1 MPVLQ
6 DYDQF
11 DGLHWETGSLRNF
24 FAYKGIIAPHT
35 GEPYSEAMLMGI
47 SGGIVM
53 SYFTFHYKGYDP
65 YVRIL
70 TRNTFDPLDKIYE
83 RLGILTKV
91 QQTTSAEKGVK
102 NLLGVLEAGS
112 PAIVYADMFSLPYN
126 VAPQDEGMWAMMPIL
141 VYGFDE
147 NEGIVWI
154 ADRSRVPLT
163 VTTEELENA
172 RGRTKKNKFRILTHK
187 PPDKGKLKTA
197 VEEGIRDCVQL
208 FTQPPPKGSKHNFGF
223 LAYEKWVNMLG
234 KSNDKGS
241 WNKLFPPGKA
251 MYSGLTSVF
260 SDICIFGKEG
270 GGERE
275 TYAQFLNEAAI
286 LLANPDLNDVAEVF
300 RNSAE
305 AWNDLANTVL
315 ADEIILVKDVKD
327 LMLKRHQVF
336 LDKGK
341 SGLEEIHEIDGKLE
355 AIKSQ
360 VNEAFPLDSSG
371 SDELKG
377 SIAEKVLAIRD
388 IEFDAIQE
396 LQAAVG

>member
-1 MPVLQ
+1 
-6 DYDQF
+6 
-11 DGLHWETGSLRNF
+11 
-24 FAYKGIIAPHT
+24 
-35 GEPYSEAMLMGI
+35 
-47 SGGIVM
+47 
-53 SYFTFHYKGYDP
+53 
-65 YVRIL
+65 
-70 TRNTFDPLDKIYE
+70 
-83 RLGILTKV
+83 
-91 QQTTSAEKGVK
+91 
-102 NLLGVLEAGS
+102 
-112 PAIVYADMFSLPYN
+112 
-126 VAPQDEGMWAMMPIL
+126 
-141 VYGFDE
+141 
-147 NEGIVWI
+147 
-154 ADRSRVPLT
+154 